1 MLGMKDSV
9 VVEHGV
15 DQIFHSPNLSWNG
28 GRATGRW
35 TDGVDHD
42 PPAPR
47 TGHILAEPSVADKLL
62 EQQARLQS
70 PIHVHDLLERIH
82 VIGCRGITTGR
93 ERHACWPWTF
103 VDCGVEGFT
112 RWAVFAFSVCV
123 ARSIRDRFYV
133 KCHAPQ
139 KLHADSVHLK
149 HKLLAHT
156 C

>member
-1 MLGMKDSV
+1 MLDIEDVVVVEHGADRGVGELRFVVEGHVDAAWVLVGGRPNLVDVMLGLKDSV

-103 VDCGVEGFT
+103 VDCRVECF
-112 RWAVFAFSVCV
+112 
-123 ARSIRDRFYV
+123 
-133 KCHAPQ
+133 
-139 KLHADSVHLK
+139 
-149 HKLLAHT
+149 
-156 C
+156 